1 MTVRGFAV
9 SGLKDRADKTRKA
22 WAYAFA
28 NSTTRIRGRKTEDKN
43 ELTVWARFAFIE
55 FQIIRTANDFRTV
68 Y

>member
-1 MTVRGFAV
+1 MTEGTCNVLRTFREVDV
-9 SGLKDRADKTRKA
+9 SPVSP
-22 WAYAFA
+22 